1 MRYVY
6 SLFFYLL
13 IPFILLRLVWRA
25 FAAPGYAKRW
35 SERFGFVRAN
45 INPAIAHQNKKIIW
59 IHTVSVG
66 EFLGALPLIR
76 ELQKKSDIQ
85 LWITTTTVT
94 GSDRVLTTLQNSVNH
109 SYAPYDL
116 PGSVSRFVGRVKPS
130 MLIIMETE
138 LWPNILRVCKK
149 NNIPS
154 ILVNARLSAKSAK
167 GYANFAA
174 LTKPMLQD
182 LSFAAIQQDQD
193 AKRFFDL
200 GLNATHAEVTGNIK
214 FDISLTQDLLNK
226 VQSLKQEWDINESR
240 LVIIAA
246 STHQGEDDIILDAFA
261 KLRAHE
267 NSLCRAARLI
277 LVPRHPE
284 RFDAVADLCRQTQL
298 SVVRRSLQESL
309 VGVDIL
315 LGDTMGELMIL
326 YGVSDVAFVGGSLVA
341 RGGHNFIEPAA
352 WSLPLQSGEH
362 LFNFSEVS
370 QLMLNANALS
380 IVKNADELAIEWIQ
394 LLTDKDLRK
403 SRGEHA
409 YQVVVNNRGA
419 LQKTLGIIER
429 FSPSPPALSHQGRG
443 S

>member
-1 MRYVY
+1 MRHLY
-6 SLFFYLL
+6 SLFFYLI
-13 IPFILLRLVWRA
+13 IPFVLLRLQWRS

-35 SERFGFVRAN
+35 LERFGFVHPQKQT
-45 INPAIAHQNKKIIW
+45 IETKIHKKIIW

-76 ELQKKSDIQ
+76 ELQAKAEYH
-85 LWITTTTVT
+85 LWITTTTAT
-94 GSDRVLTTLQNSVNH
+94 GSDQVVKSLKNSVDH

-116 PGSVSRFVGRVKPS
+116 PGSVNRFIRRVKPAI
-130 MLIIMETE
+130 LIIMETE
-138 LWPNILRVCKK
+138 LWPNTLAVCKK

-154 ILVNARLSAKSAK
+154 ILINARLSEKSAR
-167 GYANFAA
+167 GYARFSA

-200 GLNATHAEVTGNIK
+200 GLNSAHAEVTGNIK
-214 FDISLTQDLLNK
+214 FDISLHQDLQNK
-226 VQSLKQEWDINESR
+226 VQLLRQEWDLNPTR

-246 STHQGEDDIILDAFA
+246 STHQGEDEIILDAFA
-261 KLRAHE
+261 KVRAQE
-267 NSLCRAARLI
+267 NNCCRSARLI

-284 RFDAVADLCRQTQL
+284 RFDFVFQLCQST
-298 SVVRRSLQESL
+298 SFSTVRRSSGEPFAQK
-309 VGVDIL
+309 DIL
-315 LGDTMGELMIL
+315 LGDTMGELMML
-326 YGVSDVAFVGGSLVA
+326 YGVSDIAFVGGSLVV

-370 QLMLNANALS
+370 QLMQNAKALS
-380 IVKNADELAIEWIQ
+380 LVKNADALAKEWIE
-394 LLTDKDLRK
+394 LLTDKDLRNK
-403 SRGEHA
+403 RGQAA

-419 LQKTLGIIER
+419 LQKTLEIIKK
-429 FSPSPPALSHQGRG
+429 FLLTFPPSP
-443 S
+443 